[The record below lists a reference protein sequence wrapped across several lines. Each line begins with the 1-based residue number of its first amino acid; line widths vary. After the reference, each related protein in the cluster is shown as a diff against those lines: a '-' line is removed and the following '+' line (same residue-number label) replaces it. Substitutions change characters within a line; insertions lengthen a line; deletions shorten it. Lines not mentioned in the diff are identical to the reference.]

1 MQVKDS
7 GNGCTHLKDVDASS
21 QGAITPGRVNHEGRE
36 CSVYSA
42 CHTFMSSEE
51 ILIALDQ
58 QLT

>member
-7 GNGCTHLKDVDASS
+7 GNGCTHLKDVDANS

-36 CSVYSA
+36 CSAYSA

>member
-36 CSVYSA
+36 CSAYSA

-51 ILIALDQ
+51 ILITLDQ

>member
-7 GNGCTHLKDVDASS
+7 GTGCTHLKDVDASS

-36 CSVYSA
+36 CSAYSA